1 MPLILLTLG
10 VTEGKEL
17 AWPLQGQDLGTS
29 RQKEFKKEVVV
40 VSSFRYIEVNTYEEC
55 LLQTLMKMKLFT

>member
-1 MPLILLTLG
+1 MLTLG

-40 VSSFRYIEVNTYEEC
+40 VSSFRYIEVNTDEEC
-55 LLQTLMKMKLFT
+55 LLQTLMKMNLFT